1 MHHRP
6 TLGLAH
12 PLVVGVLVLLTIL
25 ISAGAAGAAER
36 PERPPWPMAADI
48 IAPGVTV
55 ELSGDGVTDVW
66 FHETRP
72 LAEDPRDTLD
82 VLRRCRAAGYS
93 VDECRRAIHDDDDH
107 DLATR
112 CRAAGLTPTEC
123 RRAIHDDDHD
133 LATRCRAAGLTPTE
147 CRRAIHDDDLAEDAV
162 RSGPVTTVPADIIE
176 PGTPRPVEVRPVP
189 TDPSTTEVGAI
200 GKAGDLMVD

>member
-1 MHHRP
+1 MQHRP
-6 TLGLAH
+6 TLRLAH
-12 PLVVGVLVLLTIL
+12 PLVVGVLVLLTSL

-55 ELSGDGVTDVW
+55 ELSGNGVTDVW

-72 LAEDPRDTLD
+72 LAEDARDTLD
-82 VLRRCRAAGYS
+82 ALRRCRAAGYS
-93 VDECRRAIHDDDDH
+93 VDECRRAIHDDGY

-123 RRAIHDDDHD
+123 RRAIHDDD
-133 LATRCRAAGLTPTE
+133 G
-147 CRRAIHDDDLAEDAV
+147 LAEDSV
-162 RSGPVTTVPADIIE
+162 RPGPATTVPADIIE

-189 TDPSTTEVGAI
+189 TDPSTTQVGAI
-200 GKAGDLMVD
+200 GKAGDLTVD